1 MFALLMIQGENS
13 IPERSQ
19 TRNLTRLA
27 VGRCGIF
34 SSERV
39 SRAKSSVF
47 DDDKMRGENSI
58 PEKGQAGG
66 GGGGAS
72 TSLQFTVELY

>member
-1 MFALLMIQGENS
+1 MIPGENS
-13 IPERSQ
+13 IPEKSQ
-19 TRNLTRLA
+19 TGKPTRSV

-34 SSERV
+34 SGERV

-58 PEKGQAGG
+58 PEKGQASGG
-66 GGGGAS
+66 GGGPS